1 MHLRAEEL
9 RFHGLFPCQ
18 HLIHVATDGVDL
30 TVVDNDPVRMG
41 SHPAWIGV
49 GTETGMYR
57 CQSRFIILILK
68 IRKELPKLFYQEHA
82 FVYDDLKHLHGL
94 VSG

>member
-1 MHLRAEEL
+1 MHLRTEEL
-9 RFHGLFPCQ
+9 GFHGLFSGK
-18 HLIHVATDGVDL
+18 HLIYIAADGIDLAIVDDDS
-30 TVVDNDPVRMG
+30 VWMS

-57 CQSRFIILILK
+57 CQSRFIIFILK

-82 FVYDDLKHLHGL
+82 FVYNCTAA
-94 VSG
+94 